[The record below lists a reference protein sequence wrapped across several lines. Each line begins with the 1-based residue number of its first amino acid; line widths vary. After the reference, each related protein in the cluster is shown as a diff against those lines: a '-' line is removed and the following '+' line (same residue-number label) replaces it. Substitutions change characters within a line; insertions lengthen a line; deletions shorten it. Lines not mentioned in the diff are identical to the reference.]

1 MVFERL
7 DLALGGSNLAHQF
20 FGIPRNLGAFGSGL
34 GPITPDG
41 NETDEIQTGIC
52 PVPSPGVSNGARDI
66 HDATHHGNG
75 RSSQP
80 TRFFRDFGVALVQ
93 HIQIA
98 TGQFKL
104 ARVRNIDEVIEVLA
118 H

>member
-1 MVFERL
+1 MLLERL
-7 DLALGGSNLAHQF
+7 DLALRGGNLAHQF

-52 PVPSPGVSNGARDI
+52 PVASPGVSNGARNI
-66 HDATHHGNG
+66 HDTTHYGNG

-80 TRFFRDFGVALVQ
+80 TRFFRDFCIALVQ
-93 HIQIA
+93 HVQIT

-104 ARVRNIDEVIEVLA
+104 ARVRNIDEIIKMLA